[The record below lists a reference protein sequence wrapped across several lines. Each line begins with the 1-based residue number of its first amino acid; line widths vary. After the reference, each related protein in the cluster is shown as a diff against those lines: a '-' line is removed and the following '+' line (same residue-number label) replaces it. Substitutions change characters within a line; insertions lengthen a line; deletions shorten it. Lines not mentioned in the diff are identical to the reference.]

1 MTTVPFLIILNLNFI
16 TNFDLMLHCFRKVKY
31 VLAFWVFS
39 IFPLNLLEP
48 GPYAYVLTSTP
59 VWPLVVQPVCEASL
73 IGFEL
78 HFVILLFVLQLFRLC
93 HLYLLL

>member
-1 MTTVPFLIILNLNFI
+1 MF
-16 TNFDLMLHCFRKVKY
+16 
-31 VLAFWVFS
+31 LAFWVFS

-73 IGFEL
+73 IGF
-78 HFVILLFVLQLFRLC
+78 
-93 HLYLLL
+93 